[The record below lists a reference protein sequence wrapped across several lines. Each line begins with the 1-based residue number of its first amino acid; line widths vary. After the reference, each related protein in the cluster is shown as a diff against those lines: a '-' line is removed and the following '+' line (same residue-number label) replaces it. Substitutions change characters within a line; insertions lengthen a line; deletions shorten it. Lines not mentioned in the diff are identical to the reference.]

1 MRPADYLRLT
11 LLAAIWGASFLFM
24 RVASPQFGAVNTA
37 FLRVFFGCAGLL
49 VILLIMRRTFRFDG
63 KLKPALLLGV
73 INSGIPFFMYCLAA
87 QWLPAGY
94 SAILNATTPLMGA
107 LIGFAFFAET
117 LTARKWLGVMMG
129 LAGLW

>member
-49 VILLIMRRTFRFDG
+49 VILLVMRRTFRFDG

-73 INSGIPFFMYCLAA
+73 INSGIPFLCTV
-87 QWLPAGY
+87 WPHSGCRPV
-94 SAILNATTPLMGA
+94 TPP
-107 LIGFAFFAET
+107 FST
-117 LTARKWLGVMMG
+117 PPHR
-129 LAGLW
+129 

>member
-1 MRPADYLRLT
+1 
-11 LLAAIWGASFLFM
+11 M

-73 INSGIPFFMYCLAA
+73 INSAFPFCTVWPRGGFAGRLLRHSQRHHAA
-87 QWLPAGY
+87 D
-94 SAILNATTPLMGA
+94 GA

-117 LTARKWLGVMMG
+117 
-129 LAGLW
+129 